1 MSSKSVCW
9 LLATLPACGL
19 FLAHPAA
26 AQSVDELRIEHVT
39 IVSPERSTPLRDA
52 EVVVRKGR
60 ITAISTGSGG
70 KRAAPKAPARTID
83 AHGLYLTPGLID
95 SHVHL
100 GDIPGMNAE
109 QEAKHPDIARAA
121 REQIPRSYLL
131 HGFTTLVDLIST
143 PEGMARWKAH
153 ELVPDTYFCGGA
165 ALMDGYP
172 MNWVPKP
179 ARYKIAPYML
189 IEPGMEAP
197 AGIDP
202 TLHTPAA
209 VVTRMKADG
218 AICVKTFFERGFGS
232 AHNIPVPKVE
242 TIRELVRAAHAAG
255 LPVLIHA
262 NSSDAQT
269 FAVAAGVDIIAHGL
283 WNWRDTPSTTSGIAP
298 GIEKILD
305 GVLAGNLGWQPT
317 IQVLYG
323 ERDLFDPGFLANA
336 QLAQVLPASLIEWY
350 RTPEGQWFHDTLAED
365 YPDAKGKD
373 PQTVADLVNKDYA
386 IPIGRVELATSYL
399 AAHGARLLFGTDTPS
414 APTYA
419 NPPGLNGWLE
429 MQRLV
434 AANVTPAQIFQ
445 AATLS
450 NARALQLDADIG
462 TVSVGKKANL
472 LLLRADPTQT
482 VQAYGDIVN
491 VILGGRVLEPQ
502 SLAANRAP

>member
-1 MSSKSVCW
+1 MSAKTARWLFATFPTCW
-9 LLATLPACGL
+9 LLLGQ
-19 FLAHPAA
+19 PAA
-26 AQSVDELRIEHVT
+26 ARPVDELRIEHVT
-39 IVSPERSTPLRDA
+39 VVSPELSSPLRDA
-52 EVVVRKGR
+52 EVVVREGR
-60 ITAISTGSGG
+60 ITAISTGGSAKGP
-70 KRAAPKAPARTID
+70 AATSQTIIIEGR
-83 AHGLYLTPGLID
+83 GLYLAPGLID

-100 GDIPGMNAE
+100 SEIPGMNAE
-109 QEAKHPDIARAA
+109 QEARHPDIAKAA
-121 REQIPRSYLL
+121 REQIPRSFLL
-131 HGFTTLVDLIST
+131 HGFTTLVDLVSM
-143 PEGMARWKAH
+143 PDGMARWKAH

-179 ARYKIAPYML
+179 ARYKLAPYML
-189 IEPGMEAP
+189 IEPGTEAP

-202 TLHTPAA
+202 TMHTPAA

-218 AICVKTFFERGFGS
+218 AICVKTFFERGFGN
-232 AHNIPVPKVE
+232 ARNLPVPKLE

-262 NSSDAQT
+262 NSSDAQA
-269 FAVAAGVDIIAHGL
+269 FAVEAGVDIVAHGL
-283 WNWRDTPSTTSGIAP
+283 WNWRDTPGTSTEVTP
-298 GIEKILD
+298 EVKKILD

-323 ERDLFDPGFLANA
+323 ERDLFNTTFLADP

-350 RTPEGQWFHDTLAED
+350 RTPEGQWFHDTLAQGDTEL
-365 YPDAKGKD
+365 KGKD
-373 PQTVADLVNKDYA
+373 PKTAEDIVFRDYA
-386 IPIGRVELATSYL
+386 TWIGRGEHSTSYL
-399 AAHGARLLFGTDTPS
+399 ATRGARLLFGTDTPS

-434 AANVTPAQIFQ
+434 DANVTPAQIFQ

-450 NARALQLDADIG
+450 NARAMKLDGEIG

-482 VQAYGDIVN
+482 VQAYSGIVK
-491 VILGGRVLEPQ
+491 VILGGRVLEPA
-502 SLAANRAP
+502 SLSADHTH

>member
-1 MSSKSVCW
+1 MDSKSVRW
-9 LLATLPACGL
+9 LLATLPAYGL
-19 FLAHPAA
+19 LLGHPAA

-60 ITAISTGSGG
+60 IAAISRGRGG
-70 KRAAPKAPARTID
+70 QRSALRSTANTID
-83 AHGLYLTPGLID
+83 GKGLYLTPGLID

-100 GDIPGMNAE
+100 GEIPGMNGA
-109 QEAKHPDIARAA
+109 QEAQHPDIARAA
-121 REQIPRSYLL
+121 REQIPRSFLL
-131 HGFTTLVDLIST
+131 HGFTTLVDLVST
-143 PEGMARWKAH
+143 PEAMARWKAH

-172 MNWVPKP
+172 MNWTPKP
-179 ARYKIAPYML
+179 ARYQVAPYML
-189 IEPGMEAP
+189 IEPGTAAP

-202 TLHTPAA
+202 TMHTPAA

-232 AHNIPVPKVE
+232 AHNLPVPQVA

-262 NSSDAQT
+262 NSSDAQA
-269 FAVAAGVDIIAHGL
+269 FAVETGVDIIAHGL
-283 WNWRDTPSTTSGIAP
+283 WNWRDTPPPTTEITPAVK
-298 GIEKILD
+298 KILD
-305 GVLAGNLGWQPT
+305 GVLAGNIGWQPT

-323 ERDLFDPGFLANA
+323 ERDLFSTSFLADPR
-336 QLAQVLPASLIEWY
+336 LTQVLPASLIEWY
-350 RTPEGQWFHDTLAED
+350 RTPEGQWFHDTLAEA
-365 YPDAKGKD
+365 YPKAKGQD
-373 PQTVADLVNKDYA
+373 PKALEAPLSEIDAVPLE
-386 IPIGRVELATSYL
+386 RVEHATSYL
-399 AAHGARLLFGTDTPS
+399 ATHGARLLFGTDTPS

-450 NARALQLDADIG
+450 NARALHLDGDIG

-482 VQAYGDIVN
+482 VQAYGDIVK

-502 SLAANRAP
+502 GLAANQAR